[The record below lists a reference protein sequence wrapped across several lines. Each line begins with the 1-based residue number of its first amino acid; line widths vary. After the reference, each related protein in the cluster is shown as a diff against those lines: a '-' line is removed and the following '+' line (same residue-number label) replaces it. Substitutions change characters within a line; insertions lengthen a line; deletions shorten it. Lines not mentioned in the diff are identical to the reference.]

1 MLYVYTGSDTL
12 TPFILL
18 LLAMTNASFCLSGS
32 KFLRTFPSFF
42 LREKR
47 EKNGSFMDN
56 RTPFEIEHG
65 TLLEQVAQGLDQ
77 LVANLKEL
85 NRNLETINTI
95 GREFTQASHLWRDFH
110 EALMVPN
117 ADDENAAE
125 KN

>member
-1 MLYVYTGSDTL
+1 
-12 TPFILL
+12 
-18 LLAMTNASFCLSGS
+18 
-32 KFLRTFPSFF
+32 
-42 LREKR
+42 
-47 EKNGSFMDN
+47 MDN